1 MRALTFHGIED
12 VRLTQVPDPTLVDPR
27 DALVIPL
34 RAAICGSDLH
44 AVQGREKGLD
54 PGTVL
59 GHEIYGEVLEVG
71 SDVQGIRP
79 GDRVV
84 APFTTSCGECPP
96 CLSGLTARC
105 ELGQL
110 FGWSSN
116 GQGLQGTQA
125 DLLRVPLADSTLV
138 SVPPG
143 VSGARALLS
152 GDVLSTGMFC
162 ALQAGAADCQVLA
175 VVGAGPV
182 GLMAALCALHLG
194 AAQVF
199 VLDSIAER
207 LELAARFGATPLS
220 IVDGAAERELLALTE
235 GRGVDAVCECVGSP
249 AASRASIDL
258 LRPGGTLSAV
268 GVHTEVSFA
277 FSPGEA
283 YDKNLTYRAGRCPA
297 RALMDT
303 TLPLALDPSWPLEEL
318 FTHRVPLEHGA
329 EAYRIF
335 GAREEGCVK
344 VLLELG

>member
-1 MRALTFHGIED
+1 MRALTFHGIGD
-12 VRLTQVPDPTLVDPR
+12 VRLTEAPDPSLLDPR
-27 DALVIPL
+27 DALVRPL

-44 AVQGREKGLD
+44 AVQGREEGLD
-54 PGTVL
+54 LGTVL

-71 SDVQGIRP
+71 SDVQAVRP

-84 APFTTSCGECPP
+84 APFTTSCGQCTP
-96 CLSGLTARC
+96 CLQGLTARC
-105 ELGQL
+105 EFGQL
-110 FGWSSN
+110 FGWSSG

-125 DLLRVPLADSTLV
+125 DLLRVPLADTTLV
-138 SVPPG
+138 KVPKD

-162 ALQAGAADCQVLA
+162 ALQAGAAECQTLA

-194 AAQVF
+194 ADQVF
-199 VLDSIAER
+199 VLDSVVER
-207 LELAARFGATPLS
+207 LELAARFGAEPLS
-220 IVDGAAERELLALTE
+220 IEGGAARETILARTE

-249 AASRASIDL
+249 AASRASIEL
-258 LRPGGTLSAV
+258 LRPGGTLAAV
-268 GVHTEVSFA
+268 GVHTEAAFA

-303 TLPLALDPSWPLEEL
+303 TLPLALDSTWPLEEL

-329 EAYRIF
+329 DAYRIF
-335 GAREEGCVK
+335 GSREDGCIK
-344 VLLELG
+344 VLLELD

>member
-1 MRALTFHGIED
+1 MRALTFHGIDD
-12 VRLTQVPDPTLVDPR
+12 VRLSQVPDATLSDPR
-27 DALVIPL
+27 DALVRPIC
-34 RAAICGSDLH
+34 AAICGSDLH
-44 AVQGREKGLD
+44 AVQGREAGLD
-54 PGTVL
+54 VGTIL
-59 GHEIYGEVLEVG
+59 GHEIYAEVLEVG
-71 SDVQGIRP
+71 SEVQTLRP

-84 APFTTSCGECPP
+84 SPFTTSCGKCSP
-96 CLSGLTARC
+96 CRAGLTARC
-105 ELGQL
+105 EYGQL
-110 FGWSSN
+110 FGWSSE

-125 DLLRVPLADSTLV
+125 ELVRVPLAQSTLV
-138 SVPPG
+138 PVPPD

-152 GDVLSTGMFC
+152 GDVLSTGMYC
-162 ALQAGAADCQVLA
+162 ALQAGAGDCQTLA

-194 AAQVF
+194 AGRVF
-199 VLDSIAER
+199 VLDSVPER
-207 LELAARFGATPLS
+207 LELAGRFGATPLS
-220 IVDGAAERELLALTE
+220 IVDGAAEREIREHTR

-268 GVHTEVSFA
+268 GVHTESAFA

-303 TLPLALDPSWPLEEL
+303 TLPLALDPEWPLEEL
-318 FTHRVPLEHGA
+318 FTHRVPLEEGPNG
-329 EAYRIF
+329 YRIF
-335 GAREEGCVK
+335 GARAEGCIK